1 MTTRQNHRRSYG
13 LDRMNKATVEDRSMM
28 GRVVAFS
35 RALHRAG
42 VEVNSGNL
50 IDFCQS
56 FGFIDIGRRGDF
68 YAAARA
74 TLVSRFDD
82 LETFDQVFHAF
93 WSSPVRTM
101 DMEIT
106 EEDADDQNLEVSDQ
120 LDEPVDTV
128 TEEDDDA
135 DGEGDSDE
143 VGYSPEEALMRKDLA
158 AMSDKEIERARQV
171 IAQIVDIIANRRSR
185 RRVPQKRGAEIDF
198 RRTWRRNALYGRD
211 GVALARRRRRIKK
224 TKLMLLCDVSGS
236 MDCYSQFLIQFIYAL
251 KREIRDVEVG
261 VFSTRMTPISRLLKN
276 KSVEESLQEVA
287 DTVHDWAGGTD
298 IGGCLREFNDRF
310 AREMLKAKTVMII
323 VSDGW
328 DRGDADLMR
337 REMERLRRRVHKL
350 MWLNPLLGSPGY
362 QPLCLGMKTA
372 LPYLD
377 HFMAAHNLES
387 LVQLAKTLRSVW
399 R

>member
-1 MTTRQNHRRSYG
+1 M
-13 LDRMNKATVEDRSMM
+13 DRMNTEKVENRSMM
-28 GRVVAFS
+28 SRVVAFS

-42 VEVNSGNL
+42 VDVNSGNL

-56 FGFIDIGRRGDF
+56 FRFIEIGRRRDF

-82 LETFDQVFHAF
+82 LDTFDRVFHAF
-93 WSSPVRTM
+93 WSAPVSSLE
-101 DMEIT
+101 MEVT
-106 EEDADDQNLEVSDQ
+106 DEDADDQSLEVSDQ
-120 LDEPVDTV
+120 LDEPVDTA
-128 TEEDDDA
+128 TEEEEDP

-143 VGYSPEEALMRKDLA
+143 IGYSPDEVLMHKDLA
-158 AMSDKEIERARQV
+158 AMNDREIEKARQV

-185 RRVPQKRGAEIDF
+185 RREPQKRGAEIDF
-198 RRTWRRNALYGRD
+198 RRTWRKNALYGRD

-276 KSVEESLQEVA
+276 KSVEESLREVA

>member
-1 MTTRQNHRRSYG
+1 MTKSWCGTLFHG
-13 LDRMNKATVEDRSMM
+13 LDGMNTLRVEDRSMM

-35 RALHRAG
+35 RALHSAG
-42 VEVNSGNL
+42 VDVNSGNL
-50 IDFCQS
+50 IDLCQS
-56 FGFIDIGRRGDF
+56 FRFIDIGRRGDF

-82 LETFDQVFHAF
+82 LETFDRVFHAF
-93 WSSPVRTM
+93 WSSPVRTLE
-101 DMEIT
+101 MEVA
-106 EEDADDQNLEVSDQ
+106 EDEDDLSLDVSDQ
-120 LDEPVDTV
+120 LDEPVETA
-128 TEEDDDA
+128 TEEDEDA

-143 VGYSPEEALMRKDLA
+143 IGYSSDEVLMRKDLA
-158 AMSDKEIERARQV
+158 AMNDKEIEKARQV

-185 RRVPQKRGAEIDF
+185 RREPQKRGVEIDF
-198 RRTWRRNALYGRD
+198 RRTWRRNVLYGRD

-261 VFSTRMTPISRLLKN
+261 VFSTRMTPISRLLRN
-276 KSVEESLQEVA
+276 KSVEESLREVA

-310 AREMLKAKTVMII
+310 AREMLKARTVMII